1 MERSF
6 ERTSDL
12 VHHSPRTSVPFP
24 TDRVTQST
32 VTGGVVN
39 RRLLRVFVALITD
52 GLLLIALYC
61 ITYRKDSRFT

>member
-1 MERSF
+1 M

-12 VHHSPRTSVPFP
+12 VNHSPRTTVSLPKN
-24 TDRVTQST
+24 RVTQSS

-61 ITYRKDSRFT
+61 ITYRKDFA